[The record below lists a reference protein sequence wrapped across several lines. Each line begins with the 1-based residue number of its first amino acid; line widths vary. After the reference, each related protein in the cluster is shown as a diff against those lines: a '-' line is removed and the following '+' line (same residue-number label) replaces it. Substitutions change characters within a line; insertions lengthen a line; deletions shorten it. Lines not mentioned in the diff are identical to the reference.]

1 MIEVKSESSGAF
13 VPTFISP
20 TATISAGAS
29 GSIITLTPPSG
40 ERARLTSLV
49 SNRTDN
55 IVTVSVGGV
64 NIISSKAL
72 GTDAANTNLFIIASG
87 GSQTYLNQNNG
98 LIREIMGGVNEQIIV
113 IRSGSTT
120 ANIKYAYQFGV
131 IK

>member
-20 TATISAGAS
+20 TATISVGVS

-55 IVTVSVGGV
+55 VVTVSVGGV
-64 NIISSKAL
+64 NVISKAL

-87 GSQTYLNQNNG
+87 GTQTYLNSNNG

-113 IRSGSTT
+113 TRSGLTT
-120 ANIKYAYQFGV
+120 ANIRYAYQFGV

>member
-55 IVTVSVGGV
+55 VVTVSVGGV
-64 NIISSKAL
+64 NVISKAL

-87 GSQTYLNQNNG
+87 GSQTYLNSNNG

-113 IRSGSTT
+113 IRSGLTSAT
-120 ANIKYAYQFGV
+120 IRYAYQFGV

>member
-20 TATISAGAS
+20 TATISVGAS

-72 GTDAANTNLFIIASG
+72 GRDSANTNLFIIASG
-87 GSQTYLNQNNG
+87 GSQFYLNSSNG
-98 LIREIMGGVNEQIIV
+98 LIREIMGGVDEQIIV
-113 IRSGSTT
+113 IRSGLTT
-120 ANIKYAYQFGV
+120 ANIRYAYQFGV

>member
-55 IVTVSVGGV
+55 VVTVSVGGV
-64 NIISSKAL
+64 NVISKAL
-72 GTDAANTNLFIIASG
+72 GRGQASTNLFIIASG
-87 GSQTYLNQNNG
+87 GSQTYLNSNNG
-98 LIREIMGGVNEQIIV
+98 LIREIMGGVDEQIIV
-113 IRSGSTT
+113 IRSGLTT
-120 ANIKYAYQFGV
+120 ANIRYAYQFGV